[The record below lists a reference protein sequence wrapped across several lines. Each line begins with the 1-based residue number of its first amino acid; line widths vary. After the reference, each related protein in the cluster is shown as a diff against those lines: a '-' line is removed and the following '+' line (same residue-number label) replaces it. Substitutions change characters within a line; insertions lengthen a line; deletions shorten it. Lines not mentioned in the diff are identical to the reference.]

1 MSMTNISLKKHII
14 KSLSNLSSDNN
25 KLVFITAAGI
35 ISGYLLKINDTSN
48 IMTASG
54 NMSMIAGSLLNDYDQ
69 NIQSLKNI
77 NENDG
82 FIPLRDVTIKQGI
95 STFSEPS
102 FFLFYDQVIAMT
114 IENLETPWH
123 PPL

>member
-1 MSMTNISLKKHII
+1 MSNISLKKHII
-14 KSLSNLSSDNN
+14 KSLSNLSNDNN

-35 ISGYLLKINDTSN
+35 ISGYLLEINDKSN

-82 FIPLRDVTIKQGI
+82 FIPLRDVTIKQGT

-102 FFLFYDQVIAMT
+102 FFLFYDQIIAVT
-114 IENLETPWH
+114 ISNPEAP
-123 PPL
+123 